1 MSESIESMSRI
12 VKILSV
18 LFPFGIMYFIGLI
31 IYSTAFELDQRI
43 IPVSLIAFIILFVVC
58 IVETLKEKPD
68 GDDKR

>member
-1 MSESIESMSRI
+1 MSESIESMPRI